1 MQKNGYIIVKKT
13 HFLNEKG
20 GQKMKGG
27 YKNFHK
33 IGNFI
38 ESSKKG
44 FTLLE
49 LMIVVAII
57 SILAMVLIPSF
68 TAARN
73 QAKLTSCKTA
83 MRNISTMVENYSV
96 DNNDKYP
103 NLDFQVTI
111 SSPLKDYYTSIIR
124 CPVAKDEY
132 YYYYLSNS
140 NSYQI
145 YCPTSTLTLKHKTS
159 RGIIQKL
166 YFDPKEGAKEEY

>member
-1 MQKNGYIIVKKT
+1 
-13 HFLNEKG
+13 
-20 GQKMKGG
+20 MKGG

-33 IGNFI
+33 
-38 ESSKKG
+38 KG

-49 LMIVVAII
+49 IMIVIAII

-73 QAKLTSCKTA
+73 QAKLTSCQTA
-83 MRNISTMVENYSV
+83 LRNISTIVENYSV

-103 NLDFQVTI
+103 NTNFQVTANSI
-111 SSPLKDYYTSIIR
+111 IKNYYTSKMM

-132 YYYYLSNS
+132 YYYYIPNA

-145 YCPTSTLTLKHKTS
+145 YCPTTNNPNLKHKNP
-159 RGIIQKL
+159 RGTINKL
-166 YFDPKEGAKEEY
+166 YFDPQEGTKMEYQ

>member
-1 MQKNGYIIVKKT
+1 
-13 HFLNEKG
+13 
-20 GQKMKGG
+20 MKGG
-27 YKNFHK
+27 YKNFHT
-33 IGNFI
+33 
-38 ESSKKG
+38 KG

-49 LMIVVAII
+49 LMIVIAII
-57 SILAMVLIPSF
+57 SILAMVLIPYF
-68 TAARN
+68 TNARN
-73 QAKLTSCKTA
+73 QAKLTSCKSA

-103 NLDFQVTI
+103 NTDFQVTT

-124 CPVAKDEY
+124 CPVSKDEY

-145 YCPTSTLTLKHKTS
+145 YCPTSILTLKHKTQ

-166 YFDPKEGAKEEY
+166 YFDPKEGTKEEY